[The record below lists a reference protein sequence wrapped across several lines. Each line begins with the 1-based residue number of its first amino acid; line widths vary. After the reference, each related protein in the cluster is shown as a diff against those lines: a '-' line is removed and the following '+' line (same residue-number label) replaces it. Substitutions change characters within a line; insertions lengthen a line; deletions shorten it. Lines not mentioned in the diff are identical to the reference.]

1 MPNPKT
7 DSGGFST
14 ENSDRERDMG
24 AKGGPTT
31 SLGSSDDHH
40 TIAAPYDA
48 DLQTQLAAKGGKKDK
63 EKGKDKNKKE
73 NP

>member
-14 ENSDRERDMG
+14 GNSDQERDMG

-31 SLGSSDDHH
+31 SLGSPDDHH
-40 TIAAPYDA
+40 GVPTPYDS
-48 DLQTQLAAKGGKKDK
+48 DLQTQIVAKGNKKDK
-63 EKGKDKNKKE
+63 KGKDKDKH
-73 NP
+73 